1 MRDADFGGTKRRHQ
15 NFNQLHKHKM
25 SEPDLFPE
33 IVRDIPDCG
42 GKPPEWPYFLVAF
55 WPRGGYWRIF
65 EQTYSAPDCDAINS
79 DARELRRRGWARVK
93 VLKLPEGIEK

>member
-1 MRDADFGGTKRRHQ
+1 
-15 NFNQLHKHKM
+15 M

-33 IVRDIPDCG
+33 VARVVLPPIA
-42 GKPPEWPYFLVAF
+42 KPPAWPYFVIAY

-65 EQTYSAPDCDAINS
+65 ENTWAQPDCVGIN
-79 DARELRRRGWARVK
+79 DFVAELQRRGWTRVN